1 MKTGFVCDDRNALIE
16 MLIGFIIASLRRKS
30 EEMSVANVEL
40 AKLNKLDTGKL
51 PEASVAF
58 VKNDSGKTLAR
69 ETIIKYTPSLAY
81 AVVQELDPSIAGKD
95 ILVKNEDALQLK
107 LITIET
113 VKENRRLLPIAQQF
127 HSVPDGRH
135 AECHMTD
142 VLATHS
148 LGRFN
153 LDLKKNVTI
162 DSFELTDSWRD
173 DAGFIV
179 TDRNT
184 YFQGT
189 FDVKKLLPTL
199 LPSSQTISA
208 YAKTDFDAVA
218 DFDSTVCG
226 FSRDAYLQLLL
237 ASNAA
242 ATAVFVAKSSG
253 SVDGYIVG
261 SGERINHLY
270 AETIE
275 LAHALLKQYVLS
287 LKLTTVTLFAA
298 NGVWECEPKAKREVH
313 RRHTRA
319 VPSLIKWAKIY
330 ALNMGV
336 HIV

>member
-1 MKTGFVCDDRNALIE
+1 
-16 MLIGFIIASLRRKS
+16 
-30 EEMSVANVEL
+30 MSVEL
-40 AKLNKLDTGKL
+40 AQLNKLDTTKL

-58 VKNDSGKTLAR
+58 VKNGSGKTLAR

-81 AVVQELDPSIAGKD
+81 AIVQELDSSILGKD
-95 ILVKNEDALQLK
+95 ITVEKKPEDSLQLK
-107 LITIET
+107 LITVET

-127 HSVPDGRH
+127 HTVPDGRH

-142 VLATHS
+142 ILSTHS
-148 LGRFN
+148 LGTYN

-179 TDRNT
+179 TDRNV
-184 YFQGT
+184 YLQGT
-189 FDVKKLLPTL
+189 YDVAKLLKTL
-199 LPSSQTISA
+199 LPSSQKVTA
-208 YAKTDFDAVA
+208 YTKTDFDLVA

-226 FSRDAYLQLLL
+226 FSRDAYLTLLL
-237 ASNAA
+237 ASSS
-242 ATAVFVAKSSG
+242 TILLAKSSG
-253 SVDGYIVG
+253 SIDGIIIG
-261 SGERINHLY
+261 NGADRINLIY

-275 LAHALLKQYVLS
+275 IAHALLKFYVE
-287 LKLTTVTLFAA
+287 KTKVKQVTMFTVQGA
-298 NGVWECEPKAKREVH
+298 WECQPTKQRPVH